1 MKKLLPSGWLR
12 ILYILIAFIIQ
23 VSVLVLVFR
32 FFRSQFAYFQLLSTT
47 VSLLV
52 VIHIIREDT
61 NPSFKIP
68 WIVINLSLPLLG
80 GFAYLFYGNIRFLS
94 RERGFIEELARRH
107 RVLLPSNLDYL
118 DELSRLDQQAAK
130 QSMYLAT
137 KANAPLYR
145 GTITRYFPSGEDF
158 FQALLTDLETAER
171 FIFLEYFIIRPGKM
185 WDAIEDILV
194 RKAAAGVD
202 IRLLYDYFGCIVT
215 LPSDF
220 RFRLESL
227 GIKVS
232 AFNRKAIF
240 FDARFNHRDHRKI
253 TVIDGN
259 IGYTGGINLADEYI
273 NEEMRFGHWK
283 DTAIRLEGDA
293 VQSLSSQFLALWSY
307 ERKESE
313 ELESFIPSTTCNDDG
328 FVQPFDDEPLGGE
341 RVGETAYKNLI
352 SRSVDYVYIMSPYL
366 IIDND
371 MIRTMTDTAKSGVDV
386 RILLPGIPD
395 KPYVG
400 ILNRSY
406 YEVLLRGGVRIYEY
420 TPGFIHAK
428 QFVSD
433 DKIALVGTINL
444 DYRSL
449 VHHFE
454 NGVWMYASSSVLR
467 IRDDFLK
474 TLEASEEMTLENLR
488 RRGLVY
494 NILLS
499 ILRLFAPLM

>member
-12 ILYILIAFIIQ
+12 IIYLLVAFGVQLFTIIM
-23 VSVLVLVFR
+23 VLL
-32 FFRSQFAYFQLLSTT
+32 FFRSQFAYFQLFSTLL
-47 VSLLV
+47 SLLV
-52 VIHIIREDT
+52 VIHIIKEDT
-61 NPSFKIP
+61 NPTFKIP
-68 WIVINLSLPLLG
+68 WIVLNLTLPLLG
-80 GFAYLFYGNIRFLS
+80 GLAYLFYGNIRFLS
-94 RERGFIEELARRH
+94 RERWFVEEVSKRH
-107 RVLLPSNLDYL
+107 RTLLPPSLDNI
-118 DELSRLDQQAAK
+118 DELRAIDPHAAI

-137 KANAPLYR
+137 RANAPLYK
-145 GTITRYFPSGEDF
+145 GTSTAFYPSGEQF
-158 FQALLTDLETAER
+158 WEALLIDLQKAER

-185 WDAIEDILV
+185 WDAIEKILIE
-194 RKAAAGVD
+194 KAASGVEV
-202 IRLLYDYFGCIVT
+202 RLLYDYFGCLLT
-215 LPSDF
+215 LPAGF
-220 RFRLESL
+220 ALRLEGL

-273 NEEMRFGHWK
+273 NAEIRFGHWK
-283 DTAIRLEGDA
+283 DTAIRLEGEA
-293 VQSLSSQFLALWSY
+293 VKSLSAQFLALWTL
-307 ERKESE
+307 ERGEDDE
-313 ELESFIPSTTCNDDG
+313 VLPYAPSIRCADDG
-328 FVQPFDDEPLGGE
+328 FVQPFDDEPIAGD

-352 SRSVDYVYIMSPYL
+352 TRAVDYVYIMSPYL

-386 RILLPGIPD
+386 RILMPAIPD
-395 KPYVG
+395 KPLVG

-406 YEVLLRGGVRIYEY
+406 YQVLLKGGVRIFEY
-420 TPGFIHAK
+420 TPGFVHAK

-454 NGVWMYASSSVLR
+454 NGVWMYDTSSVLP
-467 IRDDFLK
+467 IRDDFLS
-474 TLEASEEMTLENLR
+474 TLEQSEEITLESLR
-488 RRGLVY
+488 RRGLLYHV
-494 NILLS
+494 LLS